1 MKINWI
7 KQGFLR
13 EEAGEGGGG
22 NGGGA
27 PAEDTPWYAGAG
39 FSEDTLADESVKGL
53 LGKYKTPDDFA
64 KGAASL
70 SKKIGEK
77 GIIPPGE
84 DATPED
90 KAAFFNQLGRPETPD
105 KYSWKPGEG
114 IELDESVYSDRMT
127 KLHEAGL
134 TDSQHS
140 AVMDIYSEEMSRV
153 NEEFQNHQAEIAK
166 ETEASLKA
174 EWGKDYDARV
184 KSAAKVAEKFGVI
197 EAFKE
202 SGMINNLGVIKLLD
216 GVARATRE
224 DGVDNPGGGQG
235 TVEEQ
240 LAAIKAH
247 PGWNDK
253 THPEHRSL
261 VERAVNLRKN
271 A

>member
-1 MKINWI
+1 MKTN
-7 KQGFLR
+7 KGLLR
-13 EEAGEGGGG
+13 EEAGDAPDGGGG
-22 NGGGA
+22 GDGGG
-27 PAEDTPWYAGAG
+27 ETPWFQSAG
-39 FSEDTLADESVKGL
+39 FSEDVLADESVSGL

-70 SKKIGEK
+70 NKKIGEK

-84 DATPED
+84 DASPEERAEFYN
-90 KAAFFNQLGRPETPD
+90 KLGRPEAAD
-105 KYSWKPGEG
+105 AYSWEPGEG
-114 IELDESVYSDRMT
+114 FEVDADIYASRTE
-127 KLHEAGL
+127 KLHEVGL
-134 TDSQHS
+134 SDSQHKV
-140 AVMDIYSEEMSRV
+140 VMDLYKEEMGRMT
-153 NEEFQNHQAEIAK
+153 EDFQNHQAEVAR

-174 EWGKDYDARV
+174 EWGKDYDGRV

-197 EAFKE
+197 DSFKD
-202 SGMINNLGVIKLLD
+202 SGLINNLGVIKLLD

-224 DGVDNPGGGQG
+224 DGVDSSQGGQG
-235 TVEEQ
+235 SVDEQ

-247 PGWNDK
+247 PGWKDK